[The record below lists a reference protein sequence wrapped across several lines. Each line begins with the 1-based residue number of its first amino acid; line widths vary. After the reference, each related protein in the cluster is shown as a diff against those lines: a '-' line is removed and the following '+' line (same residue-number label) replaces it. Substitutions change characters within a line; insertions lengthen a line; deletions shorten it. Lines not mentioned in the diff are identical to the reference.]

1 MNTMKSRAVFLVSMI
16 FFLCLALVPGGS
28 PAAGHGGH
36 GGHDTGASRVP
47 DAGQPDA
54 GRIHTTRGVI
64 DIVDRNGE
72 KLTITHEAIP
82 ALNWPAMTMRFGL
95 ENPALLEDARP
106 GDKVRFDF
114 RERGG
119 EYRIVDLENIQ

>member
-1 MNTMKSRAVFLVSMI
+1 MNTMKIRAVFLVSMA

-36 GGHDTGASRVP
+36 DMGSSRAP
-47 DAGQPDA
+47 DAGPPAAD
-54 GRIHTTRGVI
+54 RIHTTRGVI
-64 DIVDRNGE
+64 DIVDRNGK

-82 ALNWPAMTMRFGL
+82 ALGWPAMTMRFGL
-95 ENPALLEDARP
+95 EDPSLLKDAQP

-114 RERGG
+114 REKEGG
-119 EYRIVDLENIQ
+119 YSIVDLEHVH